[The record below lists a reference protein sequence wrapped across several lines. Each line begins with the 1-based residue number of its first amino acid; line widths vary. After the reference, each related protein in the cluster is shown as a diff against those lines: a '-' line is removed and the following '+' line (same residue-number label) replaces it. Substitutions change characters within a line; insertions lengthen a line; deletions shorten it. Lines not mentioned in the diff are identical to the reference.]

1 MNNIISI
8 TDLTATKTALRA
20 IADQSKEQLDT
31 ALKMACTE
39 ETKKAVKDF
48 KARLNKQFAELEA
61 ERKAATSEYEK
72 PLKAFKELYD
82 EIIAVPFKDAD
93 NALKT
98 KVNEVEDAQKAEK
111 KAVILEY
118 ATELLQAYNLTW
130 LNPERIMPNVTLSA
144 SEKSLKKAVKD
155 EADRIKSEV
164 DCINAISENA
174 EIMAEYIN
182 CLDLAAA
189 QTIVAMR
196 KKAVEQAEKFT
207 AEYTEQE
214 KTIQQAVEKVEQ
226 LTPPIV
232 EDIETYQMTFTV
244 EGTIEQL
251 KVLKAFMINNNIK
264 ILGGNENE

>member
-1 MNNIISI
+1 MDFFKFFLSV
-8 TDLTATKTALRA
+8 LTR
-20 IADQSKEQLDT
+20 
-31 ALKMACTE
+31 
-39 ETKKAVKDF
+39 KAVKINYF
-48 KARLNKQFAELEA
+48 LVVRQFALNPTIVKNVYSESA

-244 EGTIEQL
+244 EGTIKQL
-251 KVLKAFMINNNIK
+251 KALKAFMINNNIK